1 MASGFQ
7 EKKSLPSSFFC
18 DDAEKTK
25 YPKIPNADLQDYL
38 INSIIGYSGYYYKI
52 SDLKANIE
60 GLDDKGKQEY
70 KKTMITAF
78 DKLKKSI
85 EKNVDIF
92 DTDAESKKLIETYR
106 IPIVYLNANV
116 PDEVKGKGKPIKKIG
131 GSGSDFESWKSQYI
145 NPINQ
150 NLKHLIEN
158 KKNGKLPPTAN
169 FLKSVINMINSF
181 LSTKLSVHSL
191 SSNMNGFKQRININ
205 GSDYLAYVIKQL
217 KNVSEFNTNTIKLIN
232 LKKLLLNLVASHN
245 LDNQEIKMITKY
257 ARKL

>member
-1 MASGFQ
+1 MG
-7 EKKSLPSSFFC
+7 
-18 DDAEKTK
+18 DDVEAKR
-25 YPKIPNADLQDYL
+25 
-38 INSIIGYSGYYYKI
+38 
-52 SDLKANIE
+52 
-60 GLDDKGKQEY
+60 
-70 KKTMITAF
+70 
-78 DKLKKSI
+78 KLKKNMKI
-85 EKNVDIF
+85 IFENLNEEIVKNADIF
-92 DTDAESKKLIETYR
+92 TPSEKTALINKYKRSIDYLDANI
-106 IPIVYLNANV
+106 

-191 SSNMNGFKQRININ
+191 SSNMNGYKQRININ